1 MRSAPIAEKLRYVP
15 SPDPSAAHLPRHTT
29 RGRGAAVNPP
39 NRFERIHLEIDP
51 AASAADWGDDPAD
64 RPAPATQFYYDDSA
78 SILAHNDSPDVPFTY
93 GVNPYRGC
101 EHGCAYCYARTYHD
115 YLGWSSGLDFET
127 RILVKHRAPAL
138 LRDALAKSS
147 WQPEP
152 INFSG
157 ATDCYQPC
165 ERHFRLTRQCLEV
178 CLERRNPVRIITKNR
193 LITRDLDLLR
203 AFAAWNGA
211 SVLITMT
218 SLDPELASR
227 LEPRAARPAARLD
240 TLRRLADA
248 GVPVGVMMAP
258 IIPGLTDHEIPTL
271 LQAAADAGARSASRI
286 VLRLPHTIKTLFT
299 DWLDTHYPTKKDRVL
314 SRVRELRGGE
324 LNVSQWRSRMRG
336 EGPHADNLHNL
347 FEVARRRA
355 GLAPDLPPL
364 NTTAFRRP
372 GGTQLHLL

>member
-1 MRSAPIAEKLRYVP
+1 M
-15 SPDPSAAHLPRHTT
+15 PDPSAAHLPRHTT

-39 NRFERIHLEIDP
+39 NRFERIHVESDPDLDADTWGEDP
-51 AASAADWGDDPAD
+51 AE
-64 RPAPATQFYYDDSA
+64 RLAPTTQFFDDASA
-78 SILAHNDSPDVPFTY
+78 SILSRNDSPDVPFTF

-101 EHGCAYCYARTYHD
+101 EHGCAYCYARPYHE

-127 RILVKHRAPAL
+127 KILVKRRAPAL
-138 LRDALAKSS
+138 LREALSKPS
-147 WQPEP
+147 WQAEP
-152 INFSG
+152 LAFSG

-178 CLERRNPVRIITKNR
+178 ALELRNPVGIVTKNR

-203 AFAAWNGA
+203 EFAAWNGIG
-211 SVLITMT
+211 VLITMT
-218 SLDPELASR
+218 SLDPELAGR

-240 TLRRLADA
+240 TIRRLTDA
-248 GVPVGVMMAP
+248 GVPVGIMLAP

-286 VLRLPHTIKTLFT
+286 VLRLPHTVKTIFV

-314 SRVRELRGGE
+314 SRVRELRGGD
-324 LNVSQWRSRMRG
+324 LNVTEWRTRMRG

-355 GLAPDLPPL
+355 GLAPDLPAL

-372 GGTQLHLL
+372 GGTQLDLL